1 MSPPGL
7 SWLGIVRLGL
17 VQTALGSIVV
27 LMTSTLNRVMVVEL
41 ALAALLPGVLV
52 GIHYAVEL
60 LRPRWGYGSDMGG
73 RRTPW
78 IIGGMALLAVGAVIA
93 SSTTLILPTQLWLGM
108 AIAILAFVL
117 IGIGVG
123 ASGTSLLALITIRT
137 DPGRRAAAATIVWL
151 MMIAGIAITAGVA
164 GALLD
169 PFSIPRLI
177 AITAGVAGIALT
189 LTVLA
194 VWGVEPRTVPVAA
207 DPEAPHRVAPEDR
220 PGFFAAM
227 REVWA
232 DQKARR
238 FSVFVFVSMLAFSA
252 PDLVLEP
259 FAGAVFGYTPGESTQ
274 LTSTQHQGV
283 FLGMILVGVIGSVFR
298 GRPLGSLTGWTV
310 FGCAASGA
318 ALIVIASGGV
328 IGPAFP
334 LKGAVFALG
343 MTNGMFAV
351 AAIGSMM
358 ALAGANGGGREGTRL
373 GFWGAAQAAA
383 FGFGGLLGTGS
394 LDAGRLLLDSAA
406 LPYTLVF
413 LMIGTLFFWASA
425 LAWWAARPVAAPA
438 VAAGPTPVD
447 GQVTAS
453 VPRSPPT
460 PALPSLAGAPGR

>member
-1 MSPPGL
+1 MTARGL
-7 SWLGIVRLGL
+7 TWLGIARLGL

-78 IIGGMALLAVGAVIA
+78 IIGGMALLALGAVLA
-93 SSTTLILPTQLWLGM
+93 SSTTLILPTQIGLGM
-108 AIAILAFVL
+108 AIAVVAFVL

-123 ASGTSLLALITIRT
+123 ASGTSLLALMTTRT

-164 GALLD
+164 GSLLD

-177 AITAGVAGIALT
+177 TITAGVAVVAMT

-194 VWGVEPRTVPVAA
+194 VWGVEPKASVTGPATEPAA
-207 DPEAPHRVAPEDR
+207 RSHGSAVGDR
-220 PGFFAAM
+220 PGFLAAM
-227 REVWA
+227 SDVWA

-238 FSVFVFVSMLAFSA
+238 FSLFVFLSMLAFSA

-259 FAGAVFGYTPGESTQ
+259 FAGAVFAYTPGESTT
-274 LTSTQHQGV
+274 LTSVQHQGV
-283 FLGMILVGVIGSVFR
+283 FLGMILVGVLGSVFK

-310 FGCAASGA
+310 LGCAASGA
-318 ALIVIASGGV
+318 ALFAIASGGV
-328 IGPAFP
+328 IGPGFP
-334 LKGAVFALG
+334 LRAAVFCLG
-343 MTNGMFAV
+343 MANGMFAV

-358 ALAGANGGGREGTRL
+358 ALASAHGGREGTRL

-383 FGFGGLLGTGS
+383 FGFGGLLGTGL
-394 LDAGRLLLDSAA
+394 LDAGRLLLAAPA
-406 LPYTLVF
+406 LPYSVVF
-413 LMIGTLFFWASA
+413 LIIGGLFLWASA
-425 LAWWAARPVAAPA
+425 LAWWAARPA
-438 VAAGPTPVD
+438 
-447 GQVTAS
+447 
-453 VPRSPPT
+453 PT
-460 PALPSLAGAPGR
+460 PATPGLSASRSPASIQRYARASGGR